1 MKKIMILAG
10 GNDQIAL
17 IQELRS
23 YFKGDVFIIL
33 VDMSSNVK
41 AVPYADKFMQ
51 ISTMDKEAVLKAA
64 REEKIDYILTACG
77 DQPLST
83 MAYVSAQMNLPCY
96 LSENDVMNL
105 TNKLFMK
112 QKMVENGI
120 PTSPFVAI
128 NKNFVGSEFGH
139 LSYPLVVKPVDSNGS
154 KGVKKVE
161 NEREL
166 GCCLEEAFKYSL
178 SGDVIVEEFN
188 EGEEVSIDVYV
199 EGTDVKLLSVIS
211 LKKIKQ
217 NKDSFTIVQSF
228 YPPDFECNEE
238 EIKDIAKK
246 IVCAFSLKDTPLL
259 IQAIQTKDGIKVV
272 EFSARMGGGSK
283 FRSIETFSGV
293 NIMNVYVN
301 MVMGNKPHVEPSK
314 LVNNASMS
322 FVYSNPGKF
331 VSLSGFDELVEQ
343 DIIKY
348 YYTYK
353 VPGTMIEKSNTS
365 SDRIAGFMV
374 VGNSADEVKQKIS
387 YANSVLKVLDE
398 NNCDIMK
405 HDLYQL

>member
-1 MKKIMILAG
+1 MILAG
-10 GNDQIAL
+10 GNDQVAL

-41 AVPYADKFMQ
+41 AVPYADKFLQ
-51 ISTMDKEAVLKAA
+51 ISTMDKDAVLQAA
-64 REEKIDYILTACG
+64 IDEKIDYILTACG

-83 MAYVSAQMNLPCY
+83 MAYVSAKMNLPCY
-96 LSENDVMNL
+96 LTENDVLNL

-112 QKMVENGI
+112 TRMVENGI
-120 PTSPFVAI
+120 PTSPFVVI
-128 NKNFVGSEFGH
+128 NKNWTGSELEH

-161 NEREL
+161 TEYEL
-166 GCCLEEAFKYSL
+166 EHCLEDAFKYSL

-199 EGTDVKLLSVIS
+199 EGEEVKLLSVIS

-228 YPPDFECNEE
+228 YPPDFECSRDEVME
-238 EIKDIAKK
+238 IAKK
-246 IVCAFSLKDTPLL
+246 IVTAFALKDTPLL
-259 IQAIQTKDGIKVV
+259 IQAIQTRDGIKVV

-293 NIMNVYVN
+293 NIMSVYVN

-314 LVNNASMS
+314 LVNNASMN
-322 FVYSNPGKF
+322 FVYCNPGKF
-331 VSLSGFDELVEQ
+331 VSLSGFDELIEEK
-343 DIIKY
+343 IIKY

-353 VPGTMIEKSNTS
+353 MPGTLVEKSNTS
-365 SDRIAGFMV
+365 SDRVAGFMV
-374 VGNSADEVKQKIS
+374 VGSSADEVKQKIS

-398 NNCDIMK
+398 NGNDIMK

>member
-10 GNDQIAL
+10 GNDQVAL

-23 YFKGDVFIIL
+23 YFKDDVFIIL

-41 AVPYADKFMQ
+41 AVPYADKFLQ
-51 ISTMDKEAVLKAA
+51 ISTMDKEAVLQAA
-64 REEKIDYILTACG
+64 MEEKIDYILTACG

-83 MAYVSAQMNLPCY
+83 MAYVSAKMNLPCY
-96 LSENDVMNL
+96 LTENDVLNL

-112 QKMVENGI
+112 QKMVGNGI

-128 NKNFVGSEFGH
+128 NKNWTGSELSH

-161 NEREL
+161 NENEL
-166 GCCLEEAFKYSL
+166 GHCLEDAFKYSL

-199 EGTDVKLLSVIS
+199 EGTEVKLLSVIS

-228 YPPDFECNEE
+228 YPPDFECSRD
-238 EIKDIAKK
+238 EITDIARK
-246 IVCAFSLKDTPLL
+246 IVAAFALKDTPLL
-259 IQAIQTKDGIKVV
+259 IQAIQTKDGIRVV

-301 MVMGNKPHVEPSK
+301 MVMGNKPHVEPTK

-322 FVYSNPGKF
+322 FVYCNPGKF
-331 VSLSGFDELVEQ
+331 VSLSGFDELVEK

-353 VPGTMIEKSNTS
+353 MPGTMVEKSNTS
-365 SDRIAGFMV
+365 SDRVAGFMI
-374 VGNSADEVKQKIS
+374 VGNSAEEVKQKIS

-398 NNCDIMK
+398 NGCDIMK
-405 HDLYQL
+405 HDLY

>member
-10 GNDQIAL
+10 GNDQVAL

-23 YFKGDVFIIL
+23 YFKDDVFIIL

-41 AVPYADKFMQ
+41 AVPYADKFLQ
-51 ISTMDKEAVLKAA
+51 ISTMDKEAVLQAA
-64 REEKIDYILTACG
+64 MEEKIDYILTACG

-83 MAYVSAQMNLPCY
+83 MAYVSAKMNLPCY
-96 LSENDVMNL
+96 LTENDVLNL

-112 QKMVENGI
+112 QKMVGNGI

-128 NKNFVGSEFGH
+128 NKNWTGSELLH

-161 NEREL
+161 NENEL
-166 GCCLEEAFKYSL
+166 GHCLEDAFKYSL

-199 EGTDVKLLSVIS
+199 EGTEVKLLSVIS

-228 YPPDFECNEE
+228 YPPDFECSRD
-238 EIKDIAKK
+238 EITDIARK
-246 IVCAFSLKDTPLL
+246 IVAAFALKDTPLL
-259 IQAIQTKDGIKVV
+259 IQAIQTKDGIRVV

-301 MVMGNKPHVEPSK
+301 MVMGNKPHVEPTK

-322 FVYSNPGKF
+322 FVYCNPGKF
-331 VSLSGFDELVEQ
+331 VSLSGFDELVEK

-353 VPGTMIEKSNTS
+353 MPGTMVEKSNTS
-365 SDRIAGFMV
+365 SDRVAGFMI
-374 VGNSADEVKQKIS
+374 VGNSAEEVKQKIS

-398 NNCDIMK
+398 NGCDIMK
-405 HDLYQL
+405 HDLY